1 LHKDTFFLQNKTN
14 LTAFLTMAK
23 LKTIISTLIILF
35 SAPVFAQTLDTEALA
50 KFSPSTQRDVFE
62 VSGLVKLTPEQQV
75 KLAKAIEK
83 ENAKFLNIVK
93 DNEGILTVKG
103 RNQLAKMREN
113 TLSTLLSDD
122 QLQQYY
128 RGVFDKEA
136 DAEGNAIANGLQ
148 KKYNLTDQNWKF
160 IRVACYKIALESRVI
175 KKMMA
180 DQPKKAQKKIAD
192 LRAEWLK
199 TIEEKGGIAI
209 NPDDMTLTYTREFN
223 PNTLHK

>member
-1 LHKDTFFLQNKTN
+1 MT
-14 LTAFLTMAK
+14 K
-23 LKTIISTLIILF
+23 LKAIISTLGILIA
-35 SAPVFAQTLDTEALA
+35 SPVFAQTLDTEALA
-50 KFSPSTQRDVFE
+50 RFSPSTQRDVFE
-62 VSGLVKLTPEQQV
+62 VCGLAKLSAEQQI

-83 ENAKFLNIVK
+83 ENAKFVDIVK
-93 DNEGILTVKG
+93 ENEGVLTVKG
-103 RNQLAKMREN
+103 RNQLSRMREN
-113 TLSTLLSDD
+113 ALSSILSDE
-122 QLQQYY
+122 QLRQYY

-180 DQPKKAQKKIAD
+180 DQPKKAQKMIAD
-192 LRAEWLK
+192 LRAKWLK

-209 NPDDMTLTYTREFN
+209 NPDEMTLTYTREFN
-223 PNTLHK
+223 PNTLHKE

>member
-1 LHKDTFFLQNKTN
+1 
-14 LTAFLTMAK
+14 MAK

-35 SAPVFAQTLDTEALA
+35 SAPVFGQTLDTEALA

>member
-1 LHKDTFFLQNKTN
+1 
-14 LTAFLTMAK
+14 MAK

-160 IRVACYKIALESRVI
+160 IRVACYKIALESCVI

-223 PNTLHK
+223 PNTLHKE

>member
-1 LHKDTFFLQNKTN
+1 
-14 LTAFLTMAK
+14 MAK

-35 SAPVFAQTLDTEALA
+35 SVPVFAQTLDTEALA

-136 DAEGNAIANGLQ
+136 DAEGNAIADGLQ

-175 KKMMA
+175 KKLMA

-209 NPDDMTLTYTREFN
+209 NPDDMTLSYTREFN

>member
-1 LHKDTFFLQNKTN
+1 
-14 LTAFLTMAK
+14 MAK

>member
-1 LHKDTFFLQNKTN
+1 
-14 LTAFLTMAK
+14 MAK
-23 LKTIISTLIILF
+23 LKTIISTLLILF
-35 SAPVFAQTLDTEALA
+35 SVPVFAQTLDTEALA

-83 ENAKFLNIVK
+83 ENKKFLDIVK

-136 DAEGNAIANGLQ
+136 DAEGNAIADGLQ

>member
-1 LHKDTFFLQNKTN
+1 
-14 LTAFLTMAK
+14 MAK

-136 DAEGNAIANGLQ
+136 DAEGNAIADGLQ

-175 KKMMA
+175 KKLMA

-209 NPDDMTLTYTREFN
+209 NPDDMTLSYTREFN

>member
-1 LHKDTFFLQNKTN
+1 
-14 LTAFLTMAK
+14 MAK

-50 KFSPSTQRDVFE
+50 KFSPSAQRDVFE

-136 DAEGNAIANGLQ
+136 DAEGNAIADGLQ

-175 KKMMA
+175 KKLMA

-209 NPDDMTLTYTREFN
+209 NPDDMTLSYTREFN

>member
-1 LHKDTFFLQNKTN
+1 
-14 LTAFLTMAK
+14 MAK

-175 KKMMA
+175 KKLMA

>member
-1 LHKDTFFLQNKTN
+1 
-14 LTAFLTMAK
+14 MAK
-23 LKTIISTLIILF
+23 LKTIISTLLILF
-35 SAPVFAQTLDTEALA
+35 SVPVFAQTLDTEALA

-83 ENAKFLNIVK
+83 ENAKFLDIVK

-113 TLSTLLSDD
+113 TLSTLLSDE

>member
-1 LHKDTFFLQNKTN
+1 
-14 LTAFLTMAK
+14 MAK

-35 SAPVFAQTLDTEALA
+35 SAPVFAQTLDTKALA

>member
-1 LHKDTFFLQNKTN
+1 
-14 LTAFLTMAK
+14 MAK

-113 TLSTLLSDD
+113 TLSTLLTDD

>member
-1 LHKDTFFLQNKTN
+1 
-14 LTAFLTMAK
+14 MAK

-83 ENAKFLNIVK
+83 ENAKFLDIVK

>member
-1 LHKDTFFLQNKTN
+1 
-14 LTAFLTMAK
+14 MAK

-50 KFSPSTQRDVFE
+50 KFSPSAQRDVFE

-128 RGVFDKEA
+128 RGVFDKES
-136 DAEGNAIANGLQ
+136 DAEGNAIADGLQ

-160 IRVACYKIALESRVI
+160 IRVAS
-175 KKMMA
+175 
-180 DQPKKAQKKIAD
+180 PS
-192 LRAEWLK
+192 
-199 TIEEKGGIAI
+199 T
-209 NPDDMTLTYTREFN
+209 PMT
-223 PNTLHK
+223 

>member
-1 LHKDTFFLQNKTN
+1 
-14 LTAFLTMAK
+14 MAK
-23 LKTIISTLIILF
+23 LKTIISTLLILF
-35 SAPVFAQTLDTEALA
+35 SVPVFAQTLDTEALA

-83 ENAKFLNIVK
+83 ENAKFIDIVK

-113 TLSTLLSDD
+113 TLSTLLSDE
-122 QLQQYY
+122 QLRQYY

-136 DAEGNAIANGLQ
+136 DAEGNAIADGLQ

>member
-1 LHKDTFFLQNKTN
+1 
-14 LTAFLTMAK
+14 MAK
-23 LKTIISTLIILF
+23 LKTIISTLLILF
-35 SAPVFAQTLDTEALA
+35 SVPVFAQTLDTEALA

-83 ENAKFLNIVK
+83 ENAKFLDIVK

-113 TLSTLLSDD
+113 TLSTLLSDE

-136 DAEGNAIANGLQ
+136 DAEGNAIADGLQ

>member
-1 LHKDTFFLQNKTN
+1 
-14 LTAFLTMAK
+14 MAK
-23 LKTIISTLIILF
+23 LKTIISTLLILF
-35 SAPVFAQTLDTEALA
+35 SVPVFAQTLDTEALA

-83 ENAKFLNIVK
+83 ENAKFLDIVK

-113 TLSTLLSDD
+113 TLSTLLSNE

-136 DAEGNAIANGLQ
+136 DAEGNAIADGLQ

>member
-1 LHKDTFFLQNKTN
+1 
-14 LTAFLTMAK
+14 MAK
-23 LKTIISTLIILF
+23 LKTIISTLTILF
-35 SAPVFAQTLDTEALA
+35 SVPVFAQTLDTEALA

-62 VSGLVKLTPEQQV
+62 VSSLAKLTAEQQV

-83 ENAKFLNIVK
+83 ENAKFLDIVK
-93 DNEGILTVKG
+93 ANEGILTVKG

>member
-1 LHKDTFFLQNKTN
+1 
-14 LTAFLTMAK
+14 MAK
-23 LKTIISTLIILF
+23 LKTIISTLLILF
-35 SAPVFAQTLDTEALA
+35 SVPVFAQTLDTEALA

-93 DNEGILTVKG
+93 DNEGVLTVKG

>member
-1 LHKDTFFLQNKTN
+1 
-14 LTAFLTMAK
+14 MAK
-23 LKTIISTLIILF
+23 LKTIISTLLILF
-35 SAPVFAQTLDTEALA
+35 SVPVFAQTLDTEALA

-83 ENAKFLNIVK
+83 ENAKFLDIVK

-113 TLSTLLSDD
+113 TLSTLLSDE

-136 DAEGNAIANGLQ
+136 DAEGNAIADGLQ

-223 PNTLHK
+223 PNTLHKE

>member
-1 LHKDTFFLQNKTN
+1 
-14 LTAFLTMAK
+14 MAK

-136 DAEGNAIANGLQ
+136 DAEGNAIADGLQ

-175 KKMMA
+175 KKLMA

-209 NPDDMTLTYTREFN
+209 NPEDMTLSYTREFN

>member
-1 LHKDTFFLQNKTN
+1 
-14 LTAFLTMAK
+14 MAK
-23 LKTIISTLIILF
+23 LKTIISTLTILF
-35 SAPVFAQTLDTEALA
+35 SVPVFAQTLDTEALA

-62 VSGLVKLTPEQQV
+62 VSSLAKLTAEQQV

-83 ENAKFLNIVK
+83 ENAKFLDIVK

>member
-1 LHKDTFFLQNKTN
+1 
-14 LTAFLTMAK
+14 MAK

-223 PNTLHK
+223 PNTLHKE